1 MSIESKKYKIKRDDQ
16 VMVVTGKDK
25 GKTGKVLKIDRN
37 KDRVI
42 VQGLNMVK
50 KAVKQRRQDEK
61 GGIIDIE
68 AGIHVSNIMLMCKKC
83 GPTRAGYTFEQDGKK
98 RVCRKCGEQ
107 V

>member
-1 MSIESKKYKIKRDDQ
+1 MNRESKKYKIKRDDQ
-16 VMVVTGKDK
+16 VMVITGKEK

-50 KAVKQRRQDEK
+50 KAVKQRRQNEK

-68 AGIHVSNIMLMCKKC
+68 AGIHLSNVMLMCKTC
-83 GPTRAGYTFEQDGKK
+83 GPTRAGYTFEQAGKK

-107 V
+107 L

>member
-68 AGIHVSNIMLMCKKC
+68 AGIHVSNVMLMCKKC
-83 GPTRAGYTFEQDGKK
+83 GPTRTGYTFEQDGKK